1 MLRHHLVLFQASH
14 RKLFPLSR
22 RARYLRLPMLY
33 ALFWGSVS
41 RGNGSHSQWPS
52 KKKRKRSLEDATM
65 CAIWRRRR
73 RRRKLPPSDL
83 VFPSKVRKRRGG
95 NPTADNPFHR
105 QTGWERK
112 RKRDRRILSASV
124 SGKRGGGMTYRVS
137 FPQFPTN
144 VWANRRSK
152 SLISKNTSKNSCFR
166 RRNHLMLLIQRIN
179 F

>member
-1 MLRHHLVLFQASH
+1 MKENRTTTCYVTTLYFFKHPIENYFLFHDELGTYA
-14 RKLFPLSR
+14 
-22 RARYLRLPMLY
+22 YLCY
-33 ALFWGSVS
+33 ALF
-41 RGNGSHSQWPS
+41 RGTATVGMVPTPSGRPS
-52 KKKRKRSLEDATM
+52 KKKKKKRRSLEDARM
-65 CAIWRRRR
+65 CAIWRR

-152 SLISKNTSKNSCFR
+152 SLIFEKSLKK
-166 RRNHLMLLIQRIN
+166 LL